1 MDTVKDGIIVIDK
14 PQGMTS
20 HDVVGLVRRLTG
32 VRRVGHTGTLDPMAT
47 GVLPVC
53 VGRATRIIEFIDRD
67 DSQDAKA
74 YDCEMRLGVRTDTDD
89 IWGSV
94 SSMALRAMPD
104 ADSISAVFA
113 GMTGDIDQVPPA
125 YSAIKHKG
133 RKLYDLARRGEDI
146 PAEALRPRRVHIEN
160 IEVTDIEGDIVKFS
174 VACSKGTYVRSICRD
189 AGEALGCGAA
199 MSALR
204 RTKSGVFTLADA
216 TAPPAHSDGV
226 RLLPMDAAIP
236 FLPAARIDV
245 ADVRR
250 FATGLAVNGAVTGDF
265 VRVYSGGR
273 FIGIGKA
280 ACDKIKPYKVIVQD

>member
-53 VGRATRIIEFIDRD
+53 VGMATRIIEFMDRD
-67 DSQDAKA
+67 DSPDAKA

-89 IWGSV
+89 VWGSA
-94 SSMALRAMPD
+94 SGMARSAMPD

-125 YSAIKHKG
+125 YSAIKHNG
-133 RKLYDLARRGEDI
+133 RKLYDIARRGEEI
-146 PAEALRPRRVHIEN
+146 PAEALRPRRVHIES
-160 IEVTDIEGDIVKFS
+160 IEVTKIEGDTVKFS
-174 VACSKGTYVRSICRD
+174 VTCSKGTYVRSICRD

-204 RTKSGVFTLADA
+204 RTKSGVFTLEDA

-226 RLLPMDAAIP
+226 RLFPMDAAIP
-236 FLPAARIDV
+236 FLPSVEVDETAAK
-245 ADVRR
+245 R
-250 FATGLAVNGAVTGDF
+250 FASGLAVSRTVTGDF
-265 VRVYSGGR
+265 VRAYSGGR

-280 ACDKIKPYKVIVQD
+280 EHDTIKPYKVIVPD